1 MSFRSAGKIISFPSI
16 RVWLAVYFLHAMLS
30 YILEQVEVIP
40 YQQMPPKLEPEV
52 VPEHVDWV
60 GNQNFRCT
68 FKTLFQSYVSHCW
81 QATQQIPV

>member
-40 YQQMPPKLEPEV
+40 YQQMPP
-52 VPEHVDWV
+52 
-60 GNQNFRCT
+60 
-68 FKTLFQSYVSHCW
+68 
-81 QATQQIPV
+81 